1 MSTLRYDEAQRRRF
15 EVFNLTQGDIALLQS
30 NAEFARNRL
39 PGLIA
44 SWHDRFAA
52 WPELQRALAKEE
64 VHKVRVAHWVRVVS
78 GGLGEG
84 FMESAR
90 ALAAAL
96 YDNGV
101 PGYAVSICHA
111 IVSNGIARELG
122 LEETTRRGLF
132 GNRSD
137 GDKRAVAS
145 ALVKTTFLDLEV
157 LLETYAEAEKAAKQR
172 SMQQVAEIF
181 ESKMRSV
188 VAGVTGSIK
197 QLESAA
203 GSLTSTAQAV
213 AGTSDDAASAS
224 RGAGEN
230 VSVVAHSAEELRS
243 AIHDINKL
251 AVESRDVASQAV
263 SRAGRTSETISSL
276 EQAVARIGSVADLI
290 TEIAGRTNLLAL
302 NATIEAARA
311 GEAGKGFAVVAQEVK
326 TLANQTAQATD
337 EISGQIRDM
346 QEATSS
352 AVSAIGEISRTITQ
366 ISAATTSIGA
376 AIEQQSASTEEISR
390 SAASAAGSNRD
401 AMRLVEDVKHS
412 AENTRT
418 VAGEIGSA
426 TSSLL
431 SQSGALEKAVED
443 FLATLRAA

>member
-1 MSTLRYDEAQRRRF
+1 VSNRRYDEAQLHRL
-15 EVFNLTQGDIALLQS
+15 EVFNMTQGDIALLQAS
-30 NAEFARNRL
+30 ADFARTRL

-52 WPELQRALAKEE
+52 WPELHQALAKEE

-78 GGLGEG
+78 GELGEG

-111 IVSNGIARELG
+111 IVSNGIARELA
-122 LEETTRRGLF
+122 LDETGRGLF
-132 GNRSD
+132 GSRSD
-137 GDKRAVAS
+137 SNKRALAS
-145 ALVKTTFLDLEV
+145 ALVKATFLDLEV
-157 LLETYAEAEKAAKQR
+157 LLETYAEAEKASRQR
-172 SMQQVAEIF
+172 SMQQVADIF
-181 ESKMRSV
+181 ENKMRSV
-188 VAGVTGSIK
+188 VAGVTGSIR

-203 GSLTSTAQAV
+203 GSLNSTARTV

-230 VSVVAHSAEELRS
+230 VSIVAQSTEELRS
-243 AIHDINKL
+243 AINDINKL

-263 SRAGRTSETISSL
+263 TRAGRTSETISSL

-326 TLANQTAQATD
+326 TLASQTAQATD

-346 QEATSS
+346 QEATIS
-352 AVSAIGEISRTITQ
+352 AVTAIGDISRTISQ

-376 AIEQQSASTEEISR
+376 AIEQQSASTAEISR

-401 AMRLVEDVKHS
+401 AMRLVENVKNS
-412 AENTRT
+412 AEDTRT
-418 VAGEIGSA
+418 VAGKIDSA
-426 TSSLL
+426 TSALL

-443 FLATLRAA
+443 FIATLRAA